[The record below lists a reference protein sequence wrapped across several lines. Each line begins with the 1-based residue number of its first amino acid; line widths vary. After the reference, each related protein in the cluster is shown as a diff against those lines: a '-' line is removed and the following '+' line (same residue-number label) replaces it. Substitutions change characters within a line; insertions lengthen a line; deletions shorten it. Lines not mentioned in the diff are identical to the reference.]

1 MRVSFPAGN
10 QDFRNVR
17 NEASRACR
25 EFNSTPEDATPLER
39 SRKWLDIV
47 NPNRDRSKD
56 SVVAITHDQTFANT
70 NLVAK
75 TPFIK
80 PPIQIDYGRRLKVGG
95 STFINRG
102 CMILDTPVADV
113 VIGERCN
120 IGPNCCI
127 ISVTHPASLDGRKSR
142 MSIGQPITIGD
153 DVWIGANVTILG
165 GVTIGDGAVIGACSL
180 VKEDI
185 PPQTLAFGVPAKV
198 VRSLRNID
206 PLTELEGPFAETL
219 EDALGMENYLEGV
232 GFKEGEMD
240 VIELGLAMGCSQPL
254 APGVP
259 HTSGVFHALTTT
271 TAGSG
276 IGGLMTSSGR
286 RGSEQDQIQKR
297 AEQRERVRKAEIWVA
312 IGVGG
317 ILFAGLL
324 LGFFFAGIYIAE
336 RRVCVS
342 SGVMGDI

>member
-25 EFNSTPEDATPLER
+25 DFNSTPEDATPLER

-47 NPNRDRSKD
+47 NPHRDRSKD
-56 SVVAITHDQTFANT
+56 EVVAITHDQTFANT

-180 VKEDI
+180 VNEDI
-185 PPQTLAFGVPAKV
+185 PPLTLAFGVPARV

-206 PLTELEGPFAETL
+206 PSTEFEGPIAETL
-219 EDALGMENYLEGV
+219 EDALA
-232 GFKEGEMD
+232 MD
-240 VIELGLAMGCSQPL
+240 NHAAKPVYSDADMDAIELSLAAGGSL
-254 APGVP
+254 HAAPPNG
-259 HTSGVFHALTTT
+259 TNIFHARTRP
-271 TAGSG
+271 AQNQ
-276 IGGLMTSSGR
+276 GR
-286 RGSEQDQIQKR
+286 RGSEQEQLQR
-297 AEQRERVRKAEIWVA
+297 REEQRERVRKAEIWVA
-312 IGVGG
+312 ICVGG
-317 ILFAGLL
+317 VLLAGLL
-324 LGFFFAGIYIAE
+324 LAFFFAGIYIAE
-336 RRVCVS
+336 RRVCT
-342 SGVMGDI
+342 SGIMGEI

>member
-25 EFNSTPEDATPLER
+25 EFNLTPEDAAPLER

-56 SVVAITHDQTFANT
+56 EVVAITHDQTFTNT

-80 PPIQIDYGRRLKVGG
+80 PPIQIDYGSRLKVGG

-127 ISVTHPASLDGRKSR
+127 ISVTHPPSLDGRKSR
-142 MSIGQPITIGD
+142 MSIGQPITIGH

-180 VKEDI
+180 VKEDV
-185 PPQTLAFGVPAKV
+185 PPMTLAFGVPARV

-206 PLTELEGPFAETL
+206 PSTEFEGPVAETL
-219 EDALGMENYLEGV
+219 EDALAMANHAAKPVYSDADMDALE
-232 GFKEGEMD
+232 
-240 VIELGLAMGCSQPL
+240 LSLASAGGSPL
-254 APGVP
+254 HPVP
-259 HTSGVFHALTTT
+259 PNGTNIFHALTWPV
-271 TAGSG
+271 APPDH
-276 IGGLMTSSGR
+276 GR
-286 RGSEQDQIQKR
+286 RESEQDQVQR
-297 AEQRERVRKAEIWVA
+297 RDDQRERVRKAEIGLA
-312 IGVGG
+312 MAVGG
-317 ILFAGLL
+317 VLLAGLL
-324 LGFFFAGIYIAE
+324 LAFFFAGAYMAE
-336 RRVCVS
+336 RRVCL
-342 SGVMGDI
+342 SGYVAEM